1 MAAPSSVVVHP
12 LVLLS
17 VVDHYNRVA
26 KARPRTARAWGSVH
40 GLTARRRSLSLHA
53 VSVPSL
59 VFTCTLQD
67 TRKRVVGILLGE
79 YQKGR
84 LDVTNSY
91 AGAFENLLRGG
102 SLFPRASFLTCAAC
116 HASRRPVPFEEDD
129 RDSSIWFLDHSYHE
143 QMYRMARRINGE
155 HVSLLGR

>member
-1 MAAPSSVVVHP
+1 MS
-12 LVLLS
+12 
-17 VVDHYNRVA
+17 
-26 KARPRTARAWGSVH
+26 ARADGQKKEFA
-40 GLTARRRSLSLHA
+40 LTRCPVARFHLH
-53 VSVPSL
+53 PG
-59 VFTCTLQD
+59 LQD

-155 HVSLLGR
+155 RVSLLRH